1 MEDYEFPSIECFLYY
16 RYVESYDE
24 VKVVKDAPFLNTED
38 IRIDSVLPRHDWQVT
53 LIRNEMGYAR
63 QLYDKPLSKQELT
76 GILKVNVELY
86 ILGEMYDLPKL
97 KKLATEKILG
107 AEQFFVKSQFD
118 LVLKALWENTG
129 EDDYQLRFQVY
140 RRCTLNHKV
149 IEQYPAFAST
159 IKRLVGSAVWD
170 VTKLHL
176 EEASSK
182 QEQVKS
188 TAEKQAEA
196 KIQGSKDTVAQMK
209 AKVSAHQETLNS
221 YKQHNAELLNRN
233 IQLRGDLM
241 DIKAEWQRIAQISC
255 SKCGK
260 SVANTK
266 WTEERDE
273 KGRLLWLCT
282 CNAKS
287 AALR

>member
-1 MEDYEFPSIECFLYY
+1 MDNYEFPSIECFLYY

-24 VKVVKDAPFLNTED
+24 IKVVKDALANTGD
-38 IRIDSVLPRHDWQVT
+38 TQPDSVLPRHDWQVT

-63 QLYDKPLSKQELT
+63 QLYDKPLSKQEVT
-76 GILKVNVELY
+76 GILKVNLELY
-86 ILGEMYDLPKL
+86 TLGEMYDLPKL

-107 AEQFFVKSQFD
+107 AEQFYVRSLFDFVLGS
-118 LVLKALWENTG
+118 LWENTS
-129 EDDYQLRFQVY
+129 DDDHQLRFEVY
-140 RRCTLNHKV
+140 RRCTLNHRI
-149 IEQYPAFAST
+149 IEQYPTFAS
-159 IKRLVGSAVWD
+159 KLKCLVDSAVWD

-209 AKVSAHQETLNS
+209 VKVSAHQETLNS

-260 SVANTK
+260 SVANTT